1 MKSTQLLSVVFSLI
15 MFTGVT
21 AGNTAFAESDD
32 LDDILEAF
40 CEMTT
45 EERSDIITKFSLD
58 DYAEKL
64 AIICDIE
71 NVDERE
77 EAIESVIDA
86 IYLETDVK
94 DETDDETDY
103 ETDKDDES
111 YEDGDDARDGKHY
124 NLDDRLAHFC
134 DMSDVDKRQFFA
146 DHPRLAQFSE
156 RLANYCDL
164 SDYSRDSKIKDFIR
178 NNITDEDRQKVKEH
192 VRDLMKEH
200 VKDQLTDADFR
211 EKLTQWCAMSEEEK
225 RAAAAEYDKTADQV
239 AKADRYCTLGESDR
253 AAFIAENIDEFR
265 EHMKAKMMD
274 NLHAD
279 YDRFCALTDA
289 ELAAATFDA
298 DFVELASKWCDMT
311 PEEREEYKKEH
322 HDVIKDNMHDRMS
335 DVAKER
341 MSDVAKDQLAMKISD
356 KSDRLKAMIMEKHE
370 ISDEKR
376 EELRM
381 KYIEKHGDLDEKK
394 SELEIKFKDHMKS
407 VKVKLSD
414 ERKASIHD
422 RLVEMKA
429 FKAELREKS
438 SELTDEQKQQLRE
451 EFIEKAKDMQLA
463 WITPRTQITA
473 GVDAGEVVCREGFA
487 LVMKTSNGVPMCLK
501 ADTAL
506 RMIDKGIAVPAN

>member
-21 AGNTAFAESDD
+21 AGNAAFADSDE

-40 CEMTT
+40 CEMAS
-45 EERSDIITKFSLD
+45 EEQSDLLSEYGLD
-58 DYAEKL
+58 KYAEKL
-64 AIICDIE
+64 ATVCAIE
-71 NVDERE
+71 DDDERE
-77 EAIESVIDA
+77 EALDDVIDA
-86 IYLETDVK
+86 IYLETNVE
-94 DETDDETDY
+94 DETDDETNDK
-103 ETDKDDES
+103 TDEDDES
-111 YEDGDDARDGKHY
+111 YEDGDDARDGRPY
-124 NLDDRLAHFC
+124 NLDDRLANFC
-134 DMSDVDKRQFFA
+134 DMSDEDKRQFFA

-164 SDYSRDSKIKDFIR
+164 SDYSRDSKLKDFIR
-178 NNITDEDRQKVKEH
+178 INITDEDREKVRAH
-192 VRDLMKEH
+192 VDTLKN
-200 VKDQLTDADFR
+200 QLTDADFR
-211 EKLTQWCAMSEEEK
+211 EKLTQWCAMSDEEK
-225 RAAAAEYDKTADQV
+225 QETAVEYDKTADQV

-265 EHMKAKMMD
+265 AHMKAHMD
-274 NLHAD
+274 KPMDKPHAD

-298 DFVELASKWCDMT
+298 DFVERASKWCEMT
-311 PEEREEYKKEH
+311 PEERKDYKKES
-322 HDVIKDNMHDRMS
+322 HDAMKDNMHDRMS

-341 MSDVAKDQLAMKISD
+341 MSDVAKDKLAMKLSD
-356 KSDRLKAMIMEKHE
+356 KSDRLNAMIMTKQE

-376 EELRM
+376 EEFRM
-381 KYIEKHGDLDEKK
+381 KYEAKYGDLDEIK
-394 SELEIKFKDHMKS
+394 SELEMKFKDHVMS
-407 VKVKLSD
+407 MKVKFSD

-422 RLVEMKA
+422 RLAEMKA

-438 SELTDEQKQQLRE
+438 SELTDEQKQQLRA

-463 WITPRTQITA
+463 WISPRTQIAA
-473 GVDAGEVVCREGFA
+473 GVDAGEVECREGFA
-487 LVMKTSNGVPMCLK
+487 LVMKASNGVPICLK